1 MFVKHLIS
9 CIHNHILAHL
19 LVTPLYNKYRG
30 GKMEFQGMLMP
41 NDLLGNTEFMRTW
54 LLKSE
59 NILPKWDITFSVL
72 KLLSFLKSKT
82 YLQKTSQLQCT
93 IIAFIK
99 KMWCCLKT
107 TDKIKNQGTKH
118 NKKQSAG
125 CFFPSQQLQNVVKQ
139 IRSNRWVN
147 LTGF

>member
-1 MFVKHLIS
+1 
-9 CIHNHILAHL
+9 
-19 LVTPLYNKYRG
+19 
-30 GKMEFQGMLMP
+30 MEFQGMLMP

-118 NKKQSAG
+118 NKKTISRML
-125 CFFPSQQLQNVVKQ
+125 FPLTAVTKCGQTDQ
-139 IRSNRWVN
+139 IKSLGQFNWILNFTEWNRRQR
-147 LTGF
+147 